1 MTFRSLLFA
10 LVLFMALSACKNNE
24 GNIVITGQQKS
35 DQLTLFRTDTFTLK
49 TSTVLEDSL
58 PANNLTY
65 VLFGEFH
72 DPLLGKSKAS
82 IYAKMNILAPE
93 NNFPNT
99 IEPDSALLYIPLVDG
114 LNFYGNSLTK
124 QQIKIY
130 QLDETL
136 IGTNIYYQK
145 QSKPKLN
152 KNVSTDFYGYIYQQK
167 FDSIGYKKGKMGLK
181 PGLLIKLSKEFARQL
196 QQMPSEAYQTNEG
209 LLKHFSGI
217 AIVAQNDELSPGEGG
232 VGVLDL
238 ANAININYRA
248 KILLYY
254 NDTSTYIFGFDGRS
268 TIINSSETGPYPEFV
283 ESQLKGPNKNYNTTY
298 VQALNG
304 VKTKIEIPYLLNLV
318 QSGSHGENNV
328 GINNA
333 TLRLYV
339 DDNTN
344 ANYFAPP
351 RMNLFQPIS
360 RSSDRNRLVEDALAS
375 PTKFGGVF
383 NDKGRYYQFDITRH
397 LQNVLNDKAFE
408 GKDNNLG
415 LYFAVPTDNPVIGAR
430 AAIDHSKTKLIITYT
445 KPK

>member
-217 AIVAQNDELSPGEGG
+217 AILAQNDELSPGEGG

>member
-1 MTFRSLLFA
+1 VTFRSLLIA
-10 LVLFMALSACKNNE
+10 LVFLAAFSACKRNE

-35 DQLTLFRTDTFTLK
+35 DQLTLFRADTFTLK
-49 TSTVLEDSL
+49 ASTVVEDSL

-65 VLFGEFH
+65 VLLGEFH
-72 DPLLGKSKAS
+72 DPLFGKSKAS

-93 NNFPNT
+93 NKFPNT

-114 LNFYGNSLTK
+114 LNFYGNSLIK
-124 QQIKIY
+124 QKLKIY
-130 QLDETL
+130 ALDETIL
-136 IGTNIYYQK
+136 GTNIYYQK
-145 QSKPKLN
+145 QSKPKVN
-152 KNVSTDFYGYIYQQK
+152 KNVSTDFFGTIYQQK
-167 FDSIGYKKGKMGLK
+167 LDSIGYQKGKMGLK

-209 LLKHFSGI
+209 LLKHFNGI
-217 AIVAQNDELSPGEGG
+217 AIVPQNDELNPGEGG
-232 VGVLDL
+232 FGVFDL

-268 TIINSSETGPYPEFV
+268 TIVNTSETGPYPEIIDV
-283 ESQLKGPNKNYNTTY
+283 QLRQPNKQYNTTY

-304 VKTKIEIPYLLNLV
+304 VKTKIEIPYFLNLV
-318 QSGSHGENNV
+318 QSGTHGENNV

-339 DDNTN
+339 DENTTV
-344 ANYFAPP
+344 NYFAPP
-351 RMNLFQPIS
+351 RMNLFQPTS
-360 RSSDRNRLVEDALAS
+360 RSSDRNRLVEDALAA

-397 LQNVLNDKAFE
+397 LQNVLNDMAFK
-408 GKDNNLG
+408 GIDNNLG

>member
-1 MTFRSLLFA
+1 VTFRSLLFA

-283 ESQLKGPNKNYNTTY
+283 ESQLKEPNKNYNTTY

>member
-152 KNVSTDFYGYIYQQK
+152 KNISTDFYGYIYQQK

-283 ESQLKGPNKNYNTTY
+283 ESQLKEPNKNYNTTY

>member
-283 ESQLKGPNKNYNTTY
+283 ESQLKEPNKNYNTTY

-397 LQNVLNDKAFE
+397 LQNLLNDKAFE

-415 LYFAVPTDNPVIGAR
+415 FYFAVPTDNPVIGAR

>member
-283 ESQLKGPNKNYNTTY
+283 ESQLKEPNKNYNTTY

-339 DDNTN
+339 GDNTN

>member
-1 MTFRSLLFA
+1 MTVRRILLA
-10 LVLFMALSACKNNE
+10 LVLLTTFTACKRND

-35 DQLTLFRTDTFTLK
+35 DQLTIFRTDTFTLK
-49 TSTVLEDSL
+49 ASTVLEDSL

-65 VLFGEFH
+65 VLLGEFH

-114 LNFYGNSLTK
+114 LNFYGNQLTK
-124 QQIKIY
+124 QKIQIY
-130 QLDETL
+130 ELDEAL
-136 IGTNIYYQK
+136 AGSSIYYQK
-145 QSKPKLN
+145 QSKPKV
-152 KNVSTDFYGYIYQQK
+152 KNNPTTDYYGSIYRQK
-167 FDSIGYKKGKMGLK
+167 IDSIRYQKGKMGLK
-181 PGLLIKLSKEFARQL
+181 PGLLIKLSKEFAREL
-196 QQMPSEAYQTNEG
+196 QTMPSEAYQTNEG
-209 LLKHFSGI
+209 LLKHFKGI
-217 AIVAQNDELSPGEGG
+217 AIVPQNDELNPGDGG
-232 VGVLDL
+232 FGVLDL

-268 TIINSSETGPYPEFV
+268 TIVNTSETGPYPEIV
-283 ESQLKGPNKNYNTTY
+283 EAQLRQPAKHYNTTY

-304 VKTKIEIPYLLNLV
+304 LKTKIEIPHLLNLV
-318 QSGSHGENNV
+318 QSGTNGENNV

-339 DDNTN
+339 DENTTVH
-344 ANYFAPP
+344 YFAPP
-351 RMNLFQPIS
+351 RMNLFQPTS

-375 PTKFGGVF
+375 PTKFGGVY

-397 LQNVLNDKAFE
+397 LQNVLNEMAFK
-408 GKDNNLG
+408 GIDNNLG

>member
-10 LVLFMALSACKNNE
+10 LVSFTAFASCKRNE

-49 TSTVLEDSL
+49 ATTVVEDSL

-65 VLFGEFH
+65 VLLGEFH
-72 DPLLGKSKAS
+72 DPLFGKSKAS

-93 NNFPNT
+93 NKFPNT

-130 QLDETL
+130 ELEETL
-136 IGTNIYYQK
+136 NKSNIYYQK
-145 QSKPKLN
+145 QSKPQVN
-152 KNVSTDFYGYIYQQK
+152 KNVSTDFYGTIYQQK
-167 FDSIGYKKGKMGLK
+167 MDSIGYQKGKMELK
-181 PGLLIKLSKEFARQL
+181 PGLLIKLSKEFAREL

-209 LLKHFSGI
+209 LLKHFRGI
-217 AIVAQNDELSPGEGG
+217 AIVPQNDELNPGEGG
-232 VGVLDL
+232 FGVLDL
-238 ANAININYRA
+238 ANALNINYRA

-254 NDTSTYIFGFDGRS
+254 NDTSTYIFGFDGRP
-268 TIINSSETGPYPEFV
+268 TIVNTSETGPYPEII
-283 ESQLKGPNKNYNTTY
+283 ETQLREPKKHYNTTY

-318 QSGSHGENNV
+318 QSGTNGENNV

-339 DDNTN
+339 DENTT

-351 RMNLFQPIS
+351 RMNLFQPTS
-360 RSSDRNRLVEDALAS
+360 RSSDRNRLVEDALAA

-383 NDKGRYYQFDITRH
+383 RDKGRYYEFDITRH
-397 LQNVLNDKAFE
+397 LQNILNDMAFK
-408 GKDNNLG
+408 GIDNNLG
-415 LYFAVPTDNPVIGAR
+415 LYFAVPTDNPIIGAR

>member
-217 AIVAQNDELSPGEGG
+217 AILAQNDELSPGEGG

-283 ESQLKGPNKNYNTTY
+283 ESQLKEPNKNYNTTY

-304 VKTKIEIPYLLNLV
+304 IKTKIEIPYLLNLV

-397 LQNVLNDKAFE
+397 LQNLLNDKAFE

>member
-24 GNIVITGQQKS
+24 GNIVIAGQQKS

-136 IGTNIYYQK
+136 VGTNIYYQK
-145 QSKPKLN
+145 QTKPKLN

-181 PGLLIKLSKEFARQL
+181 PGLLIKLSKEFTRQL

-283 ESQLKGPNKNYNTTY
+283 ESQLKEPNKNYNTTY

>member
-1 MTFRSLLFA
+1 VTVRKILLA
-10 LVLFMALSACKNNE
+10 LVFSTTFMACKRNE
-24 GNIVITGQQKS
+24 GNIVITGQQNS

-49 TSTVLEDSL
+49 AATVLEDSL

-65 VLFGEFH
+65 ALLGEFH

-114 LNFYGNSLTK
+114 LNFYGNQLTK
-124 QQIKIY
+124 QKIKIY
-130 QLDETL
+130 ELDEAL
-136 IGTNIYYQK
+136 IGSSIYYQK
-145 QSKPKLN
+145 QSKPKV
-152 KNVSTDFYGYIYQQK
+152 KNNPTTDYYGSIYRQK
-167 FDSIGYKKGKMGLK
+167 IDSIRYQKGKMGLK
-181 PGLLIKLSKEFARQL
+181 PGLLIKLSKEFAREL
-196 QQMPSEAYQTNEG
+196 QTMPSEAYQTNEG
-209 LLKHFSGI
+209 LLKHFKGI
-217 AIVAQNDELSPGEGG
+217 AIVPQNDELNPEEGG
-232 VGVLDL
+232 FGVLDL

-268 TIINSSETGPYPEFV
+268 SIVNTSETGPYPEII
-283 ESQLKGPNKNYNTTY
+283 EAQLRQPTKHYNTTY

-304 VKTKIEIPYLLNLV
+304 LKTKIEIPYLLNLV
-318 QSGSHGENNV
+318 QSGTNGENNV

-339 DDNTN
+339 DENTN
-344 ANYFAPP
+344 VHYFAPP
-351 RMNLFQPIS
+351 RMNLFQPTS

-397 LQNVLNDKAFE
+397 LQNVLNDMAFK
-408 GKDNNLG
+408 GIDNNLG

>member
-232 VGVLDL
+232 FGVLDL
-238 ANAININYRA
+238 ANATNINYRA

-283 ESQLKGPNKNYNTTY
+283 ESQLKEPNKNYNTTY

>member
-1 MTFRSLLFA
+1 MTFRSLLIA
-10 LVLFMALSACKNNE
+10 LVFLAAFSACKRNE

-35 DQLTLFRTDTFTLK
+35 DQLKLFRADTFTLK
-49 TSTVLEDSL
+49 ASTVVEDSL

-65 VLFGEFH
+65 VLLGEFH
-72 DPLLGKSKAS
+72 DPLFGKSKAS

-93 NNFPNT
+93 NKFPNT

-114 LNFYGNSLTK
+114 LNFYGNSLIK
-124 QQIKIY
+124 QKIKIY
-130 QLDETL
+130 ALDETIL
-136 IGTNIYYQK
+136 GTNIYYQK
-145 QSKPKLN
+145 QSKPRVN
-152 KNVSTDFYGYIYQQK
+152 KNVSTDFYGTIYQQK
-167 FDSIGYKKGKMGLK
+167 LDSIGYQKGKMGLK

-209 LLKHFSGI
+209 LLKHFNGI
-217 AIVAQNDELSPGEGG
+217 AIVPQNDELNPGEGG
-232 VGVLDL
+232 FGVFDL

-268 TIINSSETGPYPEFV
+268 TIVNTSETGPYPEIIEV
-283 ESQLKGPNKNYNTTY
+283 QLRQPNKQYNTTY

-304 VKTKIEIPYLLNLV
+304 VKTKIEIPYFLNLV
-318 QSGSHGENNV
+318 QSGTHGENNV

-339 DDNTN
+339 DENTTV
-344 ANYFAPP
+344 NYFAPP
-351 RMNLFQPIS
+351 RMNLFQPTS
-360 RSSDRNRLVEDALAS
+360 RSSDRNRLVEDALAA

-397 LQNVLNDKAFE
+397 LQNVLNDMAFK
-408 GKDNNLG
+408 GIDNNLG

>member
-217 AIVAQNDELSPGEGG
+217 AIVAQNDELSPREGG
-232 VGVLDL
+232 FGVLDL
-238 ANAININYRA
+238 ANATNINYRA

-283 ESQLKGPNKNYNTTY
+283 ESQLKEPNKNYNTTY

-397 LQNVLNDKAFE
+397 LQNVLNDMAFG

>member
-1 MTFRSLLFA
+1 VTFRSLLIA
-10 LVLFMALSACKNNE
+10 LVFLAAFSACKRNE

-35 DQLTLFRTDTFTLK
+35 DQLKLFRADTFTLK
-49 TSTVLEDSL
+49 ASTVVEDSL

-65 VLFGEFH
+65 VLLGEFH
-72 DPLLGKSKAS
+72 DPLFGKSKAS

-93 NNFPNT
+93 NKFPNT

-114 LNFYGNSLTK
+114 LNFYGNSLIK
-124 QQIKIY
+124 QKIKIY
-130 QLDETL
+130 ALDETIL
-136 IGTNIYYQK
+136 GTNIYYQK
-145 QSKPKLN
+145 QSKPRVN
-152 KNVSTDFYGYIYQQK
+152 KNVSTDFYGTIYQQK
-167 FDSIGYKKGKMGLK
+167 LDSIGYQKGKMGLK

-209 LLKHFSGI
+209 LLKHFNGI
-217 AIVAQNDELSPGEGG
+217 AIVPQNDELNPGEGG
-232 VGVLDL
+232 FGVFDL

-268 TIINSSETGPYPEFV
+268 TIVNTSETGPYPEIIEV
-283 ESQLKGPNKNYNTTY
+283 QLRQPNKQYNTTY

-304 VKTKIEIPYLLNLV
+304 VKTKIEIPYFLNLV
-318 QSGSHGENNV
+318 QSGTHGENNV

-339 DDNTN
+339 DENTTV
-344 ANYFAPP
+344 NYFAPP
-351 RMNLFQPIS
+351 RMNLFQPTS
-360 RSSDRNRLVEDALAS
+360 RSSDRNRLVEDALAA

-397 LQNVLNDKAFE
+397 LQNVLNDMAFK
-408 GKDNNLG
+408 GIDNNLG

-430 AAIDHSKTKLIITYT
+430 ASIDHSKTKLIITYT

>member
-1 MTFRSLLFA
+1 MTFRSLLIA
-10 LVLFMALSACKNNE
+10 LVFLAAFSACKRNE

-35 DQLTLFRTDTFTLK
+35 DQLTLYRADTFTLK
-49 TSTVLEDSL
+49 ASTVVEDSL

-65 VLFGEFH
+65 VLLGEFH
-72 DPLLGKSKAS
+72 DPLFGKSKAS

-93 NNFPNT
+93 NKFPNT

-114 LNFYGNSLTK
+114 LNFYGNSLIK
-124 QQIKIY
+124 QKLKIY
-130 QLDETL
+130 ALDETIL
-136 IGTNIYYQK
+136 GTNIYYQK
-145 QSKPKLN
+145 QSKPKVN
-152 KNVSTDFYGYIYQQK
+152 KNVSTDFYGTIYQQK
-167 FDSIGYKKGKMGLK
+167 LDSIGYQKGKMGLK

-209 LLKHFSGI
+209 LLKHFNGI
-217 AIVAQNDELSPGEGG
+217 AIVPQNDELNPGEGG
-232 VGVLDL
+232 FGVFDL

-268 TIINSSETGPYPEFV
+268 TIVNTSETGPYPEIIEV
-283 ESQLKGPNKNYNTTY
+283 QLRQPNKQYNTTY

-304 VKTKIEIPYLLNLV
+304 VKTKIEIPYFLNLV
-318 QSGSHGENNV
+318 QSGTHGENNV

-339 DDNTN
+339 DENTTV
-344 ANYFAPP
+344 NYFAPP
-351 RMNLFQPIS
+351 RMNLFQPTS
-360 RSSDRNRLVEDALAS
+360 RSSDRNRLVEDALAA

-397 LQNVLNDKAFE
+397 LQNVLNDMAFK
-408 GKDNNLG
+408 GIDNNLG

>member
-1 MTFRSLLFA
+1 VTFRSLLIA
-10 LVLFMALSACKNNE
+10 LVFLAAFSACKRNE

-35 DQLTLFRTDTFTLK
+35 DQLKLFRADTFTLK
-49 TSTVLEDSL
+49 ASTVVEDSL

-65 VLFGEFH
+65 VLLGEFH
-72 DPLLGKSKAS
+72 DPLFGKSKAS

-93 NNFPNT
+93 NKFPNT

-114 LNFYGNSLTK
+114 LNFYGNSLIK
-124 QQIKIY
+124 QKIKIY
-130 QLDETL
+130 ALDETIL
-136 IGTNIYYQK
+136 GTNIYYQK
-145 QSKPKLN
+145 QSKPRVN
-152 KNVSTDFYGYIYQQK
+152 KNVSTDFYGTIYQQK
-167 FDSIGYKKGKMGLK
+167 LDSIGYQKGKMGLK

-209 LLKHFSGI
+209 LLKHFNGI
-217 AIVAQNDELSPGEGG
+217 AIVPQNDELNPGEGG
-232 VGVLDL
+232 FGVFDL

-268 TIINSSETGPYPEFV
+268 TIVNTSETGPYPEIIEV
-283 ESQLKGPNKNYNTTY
+283 QLRQPNKQYNTTY

-304 VKTKIEIPYLLNLV
+304 VKTKIEIPYFLNLV
-318 QSGSHGENNV
+318 QSGTHGENNV

-339 DDNTN
+339 DENTTV
-344 ANYFAPP
+344 NYFAPP
-351 RMNLFQPIS
+351 RMNLFQPTS
-360 RSSDRNRLVEDALAS
+360 RSSDRNRLVEDALAA

-397 LQNVLNDKAFE
+397 LQNVLNDMAFK
-408 GKDNNLG
+408 GIDNNLG

>member
-283 ESQLKGPNKNYNTTY
+283 ESQLKEPNKNYNTTY

-383 NDKGRYYQFDITRH
+383 NDKGRYYLFDITRH
-397 LQNVLNDKAFE
+397 LQNLLNDKAFE

>member
-181 PGLLIKLSKEFARQL
+181 PGLLIKLSKEFARKL

-283 ESQLKGPNKNYNTTY
+283 ESQLKEPNKNYNTTY

-351 RMNLFQPIS
+351 RMNLFQPTS

>member
-283 ESQLKGPNKNYNTTY
+283 ESQLKEPNKNYNTTY

-360 RSSDRNRLVEDALAS
+360 RRSDRNRLVEDALAS

>member
-1 MTFRSLLFA
+1 MTFRSLLIA
-10 LVLFMALSACKNNE
+10 LVFLAAFSACKRNE

-35 DQLTLFRTDTFTLK
+35 DQLKLFRADTFTLK
-49 TSTVLEDSL
+49 ASTVVEDSL

-65 VLFGEFH
+65 VLLGEFH
-72 DPLLGKSKAS
+72 DPLFGKSKAS

-93 NNFPNT
+93 NKFPNT

-114 LNFYGNSLTK
+114 LNFYGNSLIK
-124 QQIKIY
+124 QKIKIY
-130 QLDETL
+130 ALDETIL
-136 IGTNIYYQK
+136 GTNIYYQK
-145 QSKPKLN
+145 QSKPRVN
-152 KNVSTDFYGYIYQQK
+152 KNVSTDFYGTIYQQK
-167 FDSIGYKKGKMGLK
+167 LDSIGYQKGKMGLK

-209 LLKHFSGI
+209 LLKHFNGI
-217 AIVAQNDELSPGEGG
+217 AIVPQNDELNPGEGG
-232 VGVLDL
+232 FGVFDL

-268 TIINSSETGPYPEFV
+268 TIVNTSETGPYPEIIEV
-283 ESQLKGPNKNYNTTY
+283 QLRQPNKQYNTTY

-304 VKTKIEIPYLLNLV
+304 VKTKIEIPYFLNLV
-318 QSGSHGENNV
+318 QSGTHGENNV

-339 DDNTN
+339 DENTTV
-344 ANYFAPP
+344 NYFAPP
-351 RMNLFQPIS
+351 RMNLFQPTS
-360 RSSDRNRLVEDALAS
+360 RSSDRNRLVEDALAA

-397 LQNVLNDKAFE
+397 LQNVLNDMAFK
-408 GKDNNLG
+408 GIDNNLG

-430 AAIDHSKTKLIITYT
+430 ASIDHSKTKLIITYT

>member
-167 FDSIGYKKGKMGLK
+167 FDSIGYKKGKIGLK

-283 ESQLKGPNKNYNTTY
+283 ESQLKEPNKNYNTTY

>member
-24 GNIVITGQQKS
+24 GNIVITGQQNS

-283 ESQLKGPNKNYNTTY
+283 ESQLKEPNKNYNTTY

-397 LQNVLNDKAFE
+397 LQNLLNDKAFE

>member
-1 MTFRSLLFA
+1 MTFRSLLIA
-10 LVLFMALSACKNNE
+10 LVFLAAFSACKRNE

-35 DQLTLFRTDTFTLK
+35 DQLTLFRADTFTLK
-49 TSTVLEDSL
+49 ASTVVEDSL

-65 VLFGEFH
+65 VLLGEFH
-72 DPLLGKSKAS
+72 DPLFGKSKAS

-93 NNFPNT
+93 NKFPNT
-99 IEPDSALLYIPLVDG
+99 VEPDSALLYIPLVDG

-130 QLDETL
+130 ELDET
-136 IGTNIYYQK
+136 ITGSNIYYQK
-145 QSKPKLN
+145 QSKPKVN
-152 KNVSTDFYGYIYQQK
+152 KNVSSDFYGTIYQQK
-167 FDSIGYKKGKMGLK
+167 LDSIGYQKGKMGLK

-209 LLKHFSGI
+209 LSKHFNGI
-217 AIVAQNDELSPGEGG
+217 AIVPQNDELNPGEGG
-232 VGVLDL
+232 FGVLDL

-268 TIINSSETGPYPEFV
+268 TIVNTSETGPYPEIIDV
-283 ESQLKGPNKNYNTTY
+283 QLRQPNKKYNTTY

-304 VKTKIEIPYLLNLV
+304 VKTKIEIPYFLNLV
-318 QSGSHGENNV
+318 QSGTHGENNV

-333 TLRLYV
+333 SLRLYV

-344 ANYFAPP
+344 VNYFAPP
-351 RMNLFQPIS
+351 RMNLFQPTS
-360 RSSDRNRLVEDALAS
+360 RSSDRNRLVEDALAA

-397 LQNVLNDKAFE
+397 LQNVLNDMAFK
-408 GKDNNLG
+408 GIDNNLG

>member
-283 ESQLKGPNKNYNTTY
+283 ESQLKEPNKNYNTTY

-397 LQNVLNDKAFE
+397 LQNLLNDKAFE

>member
-283 ESQLKGPNKNYNTTY
+283 ESQLKEPNKNYNTTY

-360 RSSDRNRLVEDALAS
+360 RRSDRNRLVEDALAS

-397 LQNVLNDKAFE
+397 LQNLLNDKAFE

>member
-10 LVLFMALSACKNNE
+10 LVLFMTLSACKNNE

-130 QLDETL
+130 PLDETL

-181 PGLLIKLSKEFARQL
+181 SGLLIKLSKEFARQL

-268 TIINSSETGPYPEFV
+268 TIINNSETGPYPEFV
-283 ESQLKGPNKNYNTTY
+283 ESQLKEPKKNYNTTY

>member
-283 ESQLKGPNKNYNTTY
+283 ESQLKEPNKNYNTTY

>member
-1 MTFRSLLFA
+1 MTFRSLLIA
-10 LVLFMALSACKNNE
+10 LVFLAAFSACKRNE

-35 DQLTLFRTDTFTLK
+35 DQLTLFRADTFTLK
-49 TSTVLEDSL
+49 ASTVVEDSL

-65 VLFGEFH
+65 VLLGEFH
-72 DPLLGKSKAS
+72 DPLFGKSKAS

-93 NNFPNT
+93 NKFPNT

-114 LNFYGNSLTK
+114 LNFYGNSLIK
-124 QQIKIY
+124 QKLKIY
-130 QLDETL
+130 ALDETIL
-136 IGTNIYYQK
+136 GTNIYYQK
-145 QSKPKLN
+145 QSKPKVN
-152 KNVSTDFYGYIYQQK
+152 KNVSTDFFGTIYQQK
-167 FDSIGYKKGKMGLK
+167 LDSIGYQKGKMGLK

-209 LLKHFSGI
+209 LLKHFNGI
-217 AIVAQNDELSPGEGG
+217 AIVPQNDELNPGEGG
-232 VGVLDL
+232 FGVFDL

-268 TIINSSETGPYPEFV
+268 TIVNTSETGPYPEIIDV
-283 ESQLKGPNKNYNTTY
+283 QLRQPNKQYNTTY

-304 VKTKIEIPYLLNLV
+304 VKTKIEIPYFLNLV
-318 QSGSHGENNV
+318 QSGTHGENNV

-339 DDNTN
+339 DENTTV
-344 ANYFAPP
+344 NYFAPP
-351 RMNLFQPIS
+351 RMNLFQPTS
-360 RSSDRNRLVEDALAS
+360 RSSDRNRLVEDALAA

-397 LQNVLNDKAFE
+397 LQNVLNDMAFK
-408 GKDNNLG
+408 GIDNNLG

>member
-167 FDSIGYKKGKMGLK
+167 FDSIGYKKGKMGLN

-283 ESQLKGPNKNYNTTY
+283 ESQLKEPNKNYNTTY

-397 LQNVLNDKAFE
+397 LQNLLNDKAFE

>member
-1 MTFRSLLFA
+1 VTFRSLLFA

-232 VGVLDL
+232 VGVLEL

-283 ESQLKGPNKNYNTTY
+283 ESQLKEPNKNYNTTY

>member
-217 AIVAQNDELSPGEGG
+217 AILAQNDELSPGEGG

-283 ESQLKGPNKNYNTTY
+283 ESQLKEPNKNYNTTY

>member
-1 MTFRSLLFA
+1 MTFRSLLIA
-10 LVLFMALSACKNNE
+10 LVFLAAFSACKRNE

-35 DQLTLFRTDTFTLK
+35 DQLKLFRADTFTLK
-49 TSTVLEDSL
+49 ASTVVEDSL

-65 VLFGEFH
+65 VLLGEFH
-72 DPLLGKSKAS
+72 DPLFGKSKAS

-93 NNFPNT
+93 NKFPNT
-99 IEPDSALLYIPLVDG
+99 IEPDSALLFIPLVDG
-114 LNFYGNSLTK
+114 LNFYGNSLIK
-124 QQIKIY
+124 QKIKIY
-130 QLDETL
+130 ALDETIL
-136 IGTNIYYQK
+136 GTNIYYQK
-145 QSKPKLN
+145 QSKPRVN
-152 KNVSTDFYGYIYQQK
+152 KNVSTDFYGTIYQQK
-167 FDSIGYKKGKMGLK
+167 LDSIGYQKGKMGLK

-209 LLKHFSGI
+209 LLKHFNGI
-217 AIVAQNDELSPGEGG
+217 AIVPQNDELNPGEGG
-232 VGVLDL
+232 FGVFDL

-268 TIINSSETGPYPEFV
+268 TIVNTSETGPYPEIIEV
-283 ESQLKGPNKNYNTTY
+283 QLRQPNKQYNTTY

-304 VKTKIEIPYLLNLV
+304 VKTKIEIPYFLNLV
-318 QSGSHGENNV
+318 QSGTHGENNV

-339 DDNTN
+339 DENTTV
-344 ANYFAPP
+344 NYFAPP
-351 RMNLFQPIS
+351 RMNLFQPTS
-360 RSSDRNRLVEDALAS
+360 RSSDRNRLVEDALAA

-397 LQNVLNDKAFE
+397 LQNVLNDMAFK
-408 GKDNNLG
+408 GIDNNLG

>member
-217 AIVAQNDELSPGEGG
+217 AIVAQNDELSPREGG
-232 VGVLDL
+232 
-238 ANAININYRA
+238 
-248 KILLYY
+248 
-254 NDTSTYIFGFDGRS
+254 
-268 TIINSSETGPYPEFV
+268 
-283 ESQLKGPNKNYNTTY
+283 
-298 VQALNG
+298 
-304 VKTKIEIPYLLNLV
+304 LV
-318 QSGSHGENNV
+318 FL
-328 GINNA
+328 
-333 TLRLYV
+333 T
-339 DDNTN
+339 
-344 ANYFAPP
+344 
-351 RMNLFQPIS
+351 
-360 RSSDRNRLVEDALAS
+360 
-375 PTKFGGVF
+375 
-383 NDKGRYYQFDITRH
+383 
-397 LQNVLNDKAFE
+397 
-408 GKDNNLG
+408 
-415 LYFAVPTDNPVIGAR
+415 
-430 AAIDHSKTKLIITYT
+430 
-445 KPK
+445 

>member
-217 AIVAQNDELSPGEGG
+217 AILAQNDELSPGEGG

-283 ESQLKGPNKNYNTTY
+283 ESQLKEPNKNYNTTY

-360 RSSDRNRLVEDALAS
+360 RRSDRNRLVEDALAS

-397 LQNVLNDKAFE
+397 LQNLLNDKAFE